1 MFEQQF
7 RKNRKNQAHAILC
20 IWVSTPFPTP
30 PPPPHHL
37 FFAKAPLLLNLQ
49 IVQASLLANFL
60 LYISFSW
67 TPLKN
72 EFSSEPHNIK
82 IFYP

>member
-20 IWVSTPFPTP
+20 IWVSTPLPNP
-30 PPPPHHL
+30 PHL
-37 FFAKAPLLLNLQ
+37 FFAKALLPLNLK

-67 TPLKN
+67 TPLKI